1 VKKAGE
7 MFARSRRFLGKSAKR
22 NLEKE
27 KWIEGVGVWWYY
39 SLVLAQFDPI
49 RASVIFDNPAH
60 VIAEAFVSMM
70 AYNHVEPE
78 Q

>member
-1 VKKAGE
+1 
-7 MFARSRRFLGKSAKR
+7 MFARSRRFAGKSSKR
-22 NLEKE
+22 NPPKE
-27 KWIEGVGVWWYY
+27 KWIDSVGVWWYY
-39 SLVLAQFDPI
+39 SLVLAGFDPI

-70 AYNHVEPE
+70 AYNYVEPE